1 MSLPS
6 TMQALQLSNYSGL
19 DALILTETPM
29 PQPGHN
35 DVLVKILAT
44 TANPS
49 DLHFMKG
56 EYGFT
61 KPLPVVPGFE
71 GCGLVVA
78 AGEGAESLQGQRVA
92 CFAAQDKDGT
102 WAEYMVT
109 GANNCFPLQDHVT
122 DEQGTTMLVNPFTA
136 IALLNL
142 AQEAGA
148 KAVVQTAAAG
158 QVGRMVQ
165 RLCNDRAI
173 SCVNIVRREEQV
185 TLLKGD
191 GAPYVLNSSE
201 DGFFDTLRQTCREL
215 KVSYAFDAVGGRM
228 TGMLLEAIRRGG
240 TVNVYG
246 VLSGKPAS
254 LNGGQLIFGD
264 KTVTGFWLSR
274 WFARQERSTALDVS
288 NQVQEL
294 LDDTLQSAIQG
305 YYTLATALDG
315 LRTYEDNMTAGKVII
330 QPAVTTG

>member
-1 MSLPS
+1 MPLPS
-6 TMQALQLSNYSGL
+6 TMHALQLSEYTGL
-19 DALILTETPM
+19 DALTLKEIPV
-29 PQPGHN
+29 PQPGQN
-35 DVLVKILAT
+35 EVLVKILAT

-49 DLHFMKG
+49 DLHFMEG

-71 GCGLVVA
+71 GCGVVVVSD
-78 AGEGAESLQGQRVA
+78 EGAESLQGQRVA
-92 CFAAQDKDGT
+92 CFAAQDQDGT

-109 GANNCFPLQDHVT
+109 GANNCFPLQEHVS

-136 IALLNL
+136 IALVNL

-148 KAVVQTAAAG
+148 RAVAQTAAAG
-158 QVGRMVQ
+158 QIGRMVQ
-165 RLCNDRAI
+165 RLCNERGIA
-173 SCVNIVRREEQV
+173 CVNIVRRDEQV
-185 TLLKGD
+185 TLLKSE
-191 GAPYVLNSSE
+191 GAQYVLNSSE
-201 DGFFDTLRQTCREL
+201 DGFFEALRQTCREL
-215 KVSYAFDAVGGRM
+215 KVSYALDAVGGRM

-254 LNGGQLIFGD
+254 LNGGQLIFGE

-274 WFARQERSTALDVS
+274 WFVRQERSAALDVS
-288 NQVQEL
+288 RQVQGM

-305 YYTLATALDG
+305 HYTLATALDG
-315 LRTYEDNMTAGKVII
+315 LRTYADNMTAGKVII
-330 QPAVTTG
+330 KPNE

>member
-1 MSLPS
+1 MPVPS
-6 TMQALQLSNYSGL
+6 TMQALQLSEYTGL
-19 DALILTETPM
+19 DALTVKEMPV

-35 DVLVKILAT
+35 EVLVKILT
-44 TANPS
+44 TTVNPS
-49 DLHFMKG
+49 DLHFMEG
-56 EYGFT
+56 EYGFI

-71 GCGLVVA
+71 ACGVVVVA
-78 AGEGAESLQGQRVA
+78 GQDAESLQGQRVA

-102 WAEYMVT
+102 WAQYMVT

-148 KAVVQTAAAG
+148 KAVAQTAAAG
-158 QVGRMVQ
+158 QIGQMVQ
-165 RLCNDRAI
+165 RLCNERDIA
-173 SCVNIVRREEQV
+173 CVNIVRREEQV
-185 TLLKGD
+185 TLLKAD
-191 GAPYVLNSSE
+191 GAQYVLNSSE
-201 DGFFDTLRQTCREL
+201 NGFFDALRQTCREL

-274 WFARQERSTALDVS
+274 WFARQERATALDVS
-288 NQVQEL
+288 RQVQGM
-294 LDDTLQSAIQG
+294 LDDTLQSAIRG
-305 YYTLATALDG
+305 HYTLANALDG
-315 LRTYEDNMTAGKVII
+315 LRNYAENMTAGKIII
-330 QPAVTTG
+330 QPGNHD

>member
-1 MSLPS
+1 MSLPT
-6 TMQALQLSNYSGL
+6 TMHALQLSEYAGL
-19 DALILTETPM
+19 NALTLTETPL
-29 PQPGHN
+29 PQPGQN
-35 DVLVKILAT
+35 EVLVKILAT

-61 KPLPVVPGFE
+61 KPLPTVPGFE
-71 GCGLVVA
+71 ACGEVVT
-78 AGEGAESLQGQRVA
+78 AGEGAEALLGQRVA
-92 CFAAQDKDGT
+92 CFAAQDKNGT

-109 GANNCFPLQDHVT
+109 GANNCFPLQEHVS

-136 IALLNL
+136 LALLNL
-142 AQEAGA
+142 AQEAEA
-148 KAVVQTAAAG
+148 KAVAQTAAAG
-158 QVGRMVQ
+158 QIGRMVQ
-165 RLCNDRAI
+165 RLCSDRGI
-173 SCVNIVRREEQV
+173 PCVNIVRREEQV
-185 TLLKGD
+185 MLLKSEGTQHI
-191 GAPYVLNSSE
+191 LNSSD
-201 DGFFDTLRQTCREL
+201 DGFFDVLRQTCREL
-215 KVSYAFDAVGGRM
+215 KVSYAFDAVGGRI

-274 WFARQERSTALDVS
+274 WFARQEHSTALDFS
-288 NQVQEL
+288 SQVQAM

-305 YYTLATALDG
+305 HYTLTNALEG
-315 LRTYEDNMTAGKVII
+315 LRTYADNMTAGKVII
-330 QPAVTTG
+330 KPNG